1 MNVTTETKL
10 INVTIRRINV
20 ITWVNNINVTI
31 IINKLITW
39 AKRVH
44 VRDSYNSHNTSN
56 FYITTDAP
64 KKSARL

>member
-20 ITWVNNINVTI
+20 ITRVNSINVTI

-44 VRDSYNSHNTSN
+44 VRDSYNGNN
-56 FYITTDAP
+56 DW
-64 KKSARL
+64 